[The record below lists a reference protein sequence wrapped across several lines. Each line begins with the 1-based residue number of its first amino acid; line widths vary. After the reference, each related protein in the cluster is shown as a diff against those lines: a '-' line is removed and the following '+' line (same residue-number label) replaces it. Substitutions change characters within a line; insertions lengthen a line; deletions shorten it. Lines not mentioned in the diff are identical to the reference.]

1 MNINLKYSI
10 IKEMPPKNI
19 ILSKLSYWEKD
30 KIEKAEYDKD
40 DVTNI
45 DLSILTKAEL
55 NTLEKLL
62 IEFNVSK
69 KTISTIQNWIEN
81 INDPSNAIITSLQS
95 LEKMLR
101 QAVKSNN
108 LKWIMYRNK
117 DGNFIPMAVSEI
129 KYHGRSRDDEASLT
143 VELYSVRLDSGS
155 WYDDDKELKLK
166 KVLKRVYFYNSDLF
180 GDDDYYSNVEFEEDE
195 TDDEDSPKKSKK
207 KKTISKDITLL
218 DVLNNKYLTL
228 VTKKYIEEYNQ
239 NINQYNSISKE
250 VGQVYTGTG
259 KAYMIAEGK
268 RSYSSW
274 NYLNEEDKVS
284 KLVIDSIRTKEDSES
299 ISSKDFGTIQVPIE
313 PYVLT
318 YNLSMY
324 CYASVHVANLEKYN
338 FNKDLLDK
346 LIIGDNKKKLLN
358 SLIESKNNFVDII
371 QGKSGGMVI
380 LCSGLP
386 GTGKTLTA
394 EIYSEIMEKPLYSIQ
409 SSQLGVNVEDIE
421 KNLNNVLRRSDKW
434 NAVLLID
441 EADCYVYKRNN
452 EILQNCIVGT
462 FLRLLEYYNGILFL
476 TTNRPDIVDDAI
488 MSRVTAHIK
497 YDYPSK
503 GDTFKLWQVLSKN
516 FNRSIDIIT
525 VNKIWATYEPICG
538 RDIRNLLKMLSKYN
552 PKENKVKFEMIE
564 ELREFI
570 PFLKERKTP
579 EIDS

>member
-1 MNINLKYSI
+1 MNINVKYSFIKGMPAKNLI
-10 IKEMPPKNI
+10 IQ
-19 ILSKLSYWEKD
+19 KLSYWEKD
-30 KIEKAEYDKD
+30 KVEKGEYDKD
-40 DVTNI
+40 DATNI
-45 DLSILTKAEL
+45 DLCTLSKLEL
-55 NTLEKLL
+55 VTLEKLL
-62 IEFNVSK
+62 VEYNAPKKIVS
-69 KTISTIQNWIEN
+69 TVQNWIEN
-81 INDPSNAIITSLQS
+81 INDPSNAVITSLQG

-101 QAVKSNN
+101 QAIKSSN

-129 KYHGRSRDDEASLT
+129 KYHGRSRDDEALLT
-143 VELYSVRLDSGS
+143 VELYSMRLDSGS

-166 KVLKRVYFYNSDLF
+166 KVLKRVHFYNSDLF
-180 GDDDYYSNVEFEEDE
+180 GEDEYYSNVELEEDE

-207 KKTISKDITLL
+207 KKNTSKDVTLL

-250 VGQVYTGTG
+250 IGQVYTGTG

-268 RSYSSW
+268 RSYSNWS
-274 NYLNEEDKVS
+274 YLNEEDKVS

-299 ISSKDFGTIQVPIE
+299 VSSKDFGTLQVPIE

-324 CYASVHVANLEKYN
+324 CYASVHVSNLEKYK
-338 FNKDLLDK
+338 FNKDLLEK
-346 LIIGDNKKKLLN
+346 LIISDNKKKLLN

-476 TTNRPDIVDDAI
+476 TTNRPEIVDDAI

-503 GDTFKLWQVLSKN
+503 GDTFKLWSVLSKN
-516 FNRSIDIIT
+516 FNKKIDMVT
-525 VNKIWATYEPICG
+525 VNKIWDAYEPICG

-552 PKENKVKFEMIE
+552 PKEMDVKFEMIQ
-564 ELREFI
+564 ELKEFI
-570 PFLKERKTP
+570 PFLKERDVTK
-579 EIDS
+579 